1 MLGFWSMRADLEYI
15 TGVLDELET
24 LVQEASS
31 VPMNRG
37 KGMVGRSDALVL
49 VQELRESL
57 PAELEE
63 AKGVQREYESVVAS
77 GQEEAE
83 RVLENAR
90 KSAEEMVAESETYR
104 RAERRSAE
112 NLDRAERYSE
122 EISRGAEGYRE
133 QVMAQVERWF
143 ADSLNSTAQARQ
155 ELEVSPEKPEQ
166 SDETQPQERQD
177 PFAAEPEDAHQGW
190 RASSA

>member
-1 MLGFWSMRADLEYI
+1 MRADLEYI

-24 LVQEASS
+24 LVEKSSS
-31 VPMNRG
+31 VPMNRT

-63 AKGVQREYESVVAS
+63 AKRVQREYESIVAH
-77 GQEEAE
+77 GEEEAE
-83 RVLENAR
+83 RVLGNAR
-90 KSAEEMVAESETYR
+90 NSAEEMVVESETYR

-143 ADSLNSTAQARQ
+143 ADSLDSAAQARQ
-155 ELEVSPEKPEQ
+155 ELEGSPAKPVQ

-177 PFAAEPEDAHQGW
+177 TFAADPEDRGQGW

>member
-1 MLGFWSMRADLEYI
+1 MRADLEYI

-63 AKGVQREYESVVAS
+63 AKGVQREYESIVAY

-83 RVLENAR
+83 RVLGNAR
-90 KSAEEMVAESETYR
+90 KSAEEIVAESETYR

-133 QVMAQVERWF
+133 QVMTQVERWF
-143 ADSLNSTAQARQ
+143 ADSLNSAAQARQ
-155 ELEVSPEKPEQ
+155 ELEVSHEVSPEKPGQ
-166 SDETQPQERQD
+166 TDETQPQERQD
-177 PFAAEPEDAHQGW
+177 PFAADPEDAGQGW